1 MSKLQWSPSYCP
13 KFKEVYENQL
23 KKIQE
28 LPTNEPAKFLPVSQT
43 AWSNNRQSNENN
55 TSQKED

>member
-1 MSKLQWSPSYCP
+1 M
-13 KFKEVYENQL
+13 YENQL